1 MHSSFIVQNC
11 NNTGRFTASPD
22 SLFEKKIP
30 VSTVVGQHRCL
41 METLDALGNNRLD
54 DGIKAPLYGRL
65 TNKWMHVSIPVAQSR
80 LISETS
86 EALGKHRRAGGS
98 KLTSYFTG
106 RFPALTLILL
116 GTLLLMPTLLSAQ
129 SVSGIVRDALTRA
142 PLEGAAVYH
151 PASGAGAVT
160 DLGGQ
165 FRMQLNRP
173 TAAGATSES
182 QSANN
187 EIRVSFLGYRTET
200 ITIDPTR
207 NNEISVSLVP
217 AAFLS
222 DEILVLAQRVDDS
235 VPMTYTNI
243 NRDEIQRQNTG
254 RDVPFLI
261 QNTPSVVSTSDAGAG
276 VGYTGIRIRGVD
288 DTRINVTINGI
299 PLNDSESHGVF
310 WVNMPDFSSSVGS
323 IQVQRGVGTSTNG
336 PAAFGAT
343 LNLQTDML
351 QPDAHARSTL
361 AMGSFNT
368 QRYNL
373 QLGTGLLPNGWTVE
387 GRLSPITSDGFID
400 RAESDLSSW
409 YLSASRYSKNDLL
422 KIVAFSGSE
431 RTYQAWNGVPEARI
445 RNDVDGMNFYA
456 DQHGLSAAERARL
469 LNANS
474 RTYNMFTYDNQID
487 RYTQS
492 HYQLHYSRRLS
503 EAWSANASLHYT
515 RGLGY
520 FEEFRPNDRLSTYLL
535 PAAVIGGATIA
546 RTDIIRRRW
555 LDNHFAGVVLSADY
569 RPTDQLHIVAG
580 GGYNVYDGDHYG
592 EVIWARVSPNADI
605 RHRYYDNNGL
615 KKDFN
620 VYAKANYRLTEALSV
635 YADVQVRTIDYTFL
649 GPVIGNDG
657 VRRDLDQTVTYAFFN
672 PKAGAVYRLGEG
684 QRLYLSYAVANKE
697 PVRRELTRTTPESR
711 PTHETLYNLEAGYR
725 IDRRAWYAGVNLYH
739 MNYDNQL
746 ILTGQINDVG
756 AAVRTNVKDSYRMGV
771 ELEGGLTL
779 SRQLQAV
786 GNLTLSR
793 NIIPE
798 FVEFIDTSDENW
810 NPMPQTRVV
819 YTDTPIALSPSAVGS
834 AALRYQHRGWSADV
848 ISKYVSRQYLDNAG
862 LASRSIDPYLVNELL
877 VGYRLNTGRFARFVE
892 VNLHVMNLFDV
903 AYETNGYT
911 YAWITGSQENRFNFL
926 YPQAGRHFMM
936 QVSIG
941 M

>member
-1 MHSSFIVQNC
+1 MHTIISKQQI
-11 NNTGRFTASPD
+11 RLFT
-22 SLFEKKIP
+22 
-30 VSTVVGQHRCL
+30 
-41 METLDALGNNRLD
+41 DAHKSAIR
-54 DGIKAPLYGRL
+54 RL
-65 TNKWMHVSIPVAQSR
+65 TAAIAII
-80 LISETS
+80 L
-86 EALGKHRRAGGS
+86 
-98 KLTSYFTG
+98 
-106 RFPALTLILL
+106 FPAL
-116 GTLLLMPTLLSAQ
+116 MQAQ
-129 SVSGIVRDALTRA
+129 TITGVVRDAQTRA

-151 PASGAGAVT
+151 PASGIGVVT
-160 DLGGQ
+160 NPAGQ
-165 FRMQLNRP
+165 FRLVLTTASSASNGAGTSGEATPANATGTSAATASPADARTDNGSTAGLTIAVESTNTTSALSDQGSSRETRP
-173 TAAGATSES
+173 AD
-182 QSANN
+182 N
-187 EIRVSFLGYRTET
+187 EIRISYVGYRTEN
-200 ITIDPTR
+200 ITVDLTR
-207 NNEISVSLVP
+207 DTEISVSLIP

-243 NRDEIQRQNTG
+243 SRDEIDRQNTG

-323 IQVQRGVGTSTNG
+323 VQVQRGVGTSTNG

-351 QPDAHARSTL
+351 QADAHARSTL
-361 AMGSFNT
+361 GFGSFNT

-373 QLGTGLLPNGWTVE
+373 QLGTGLLSNGWSVE
-387 GRLSPITSDGFID
+387 GRLSQITSDGFID

-431 RTYQAWNGVPEARI
+431 RTYQAWNGVPEARL
-445 RNDVDGMNFYA
+445 RNDVAGMNFYA
-456 DQHGLSAAERARL
+456 DQHGLSAAERERL
-469 LNANS
+469 LNANG

-487 RYTQS
+487 RYSQS
-492 HYQLHYSRRLS
+492 HYQLHYSRRFNP
-503 EAWSANASLHYT
+503 EWSANASLHYT

-535 PAAVIGGATIA
+535 PPAMIGGSTIA

-555 LDNHFAGVVLSADY
+555 LDNHFVGAVLSADF
-569 RPTDQLHIVAG
+569 RPTDRLHIVTG

-592 EVIWARVSPNADI
+592 EVIWARVSPDANI
-605 RHRYYDNNGL
+605 RHRYYDNNGR
-615 KKDFN
+615 KADFN
-620 VYAKANYRLTEALSV
+620 AYAKANVWMSDALSV

-657 VRRDLDQTVTYAFFN
+657 VRRDLDQTVNYAFFN

-684 QRLYLSYAVANKE
+684 QRAYISYAVANKE

-725 IDRRAWYAGVNLYH
+725 IDRNVWYAGVNLYH

-771 ELEGGLTL
+771 ELEGGWVL
-779 SRQLQAV
+779 SRQLQALA
-786 GNLTLSR
+786 NLTLSQ

-798 FVEFIDTSDENW
+798 FIEFIDTSDENW
-810 NPMPQTRVV
+810 NPMPQTQVV
-819 YTDTPIALSPSAVGS
+819 YTNTPIALSPSVVGS
-834 AALRYQHRGWSADV
+834 ATLRYQHRGWSADF

-862 LASRSIDPYLVNELL
+862 LTSRSIDPYLVNEVLL
-877 VGYRLNTGRFARFVE
+877 GYRVDTGRFARFVE

-911 YAWITGSQENRFNFL
+911 YAWITGAQENRFNFL
-926 YPQAGRHFMM
+926 YPQAGRHFML